1 MSRMD
6 ILLYLVLPYVAIAS
20 FVLGH
25 IWRYRR
31 DQYTITTRS
40 TQLLE
45 RRWLRPGNILFHV
58 GLLFVLGGHFI
69 GILIPAT
76 VTESLGV
83 SEQAYHVMAVTAGM
97 VFGTILVVGFAI
109 LLARRI
115 FIPEVRRTTT
125 RLDWVTEGL
134 LAVVIG
140 VGMWMTIAENVI
152 GGGYDYRATIAPWFR
167 SIFTLAPEVALVAAA
182 PLLYQLHVIAAWLLI
197 LVWPYTRLVHAW
209 SVPVGYVVRSPILY
223 RSRVRRRAARVT
235 SNGRSSR

>member
-25 IWRYRR
+25 IWRYRH

-58 GLLFVLGGHFI
+58 GLLFVLGGHFV

-83 SEQAYHVMAVTAGM
+83 SKSAYHVMAVTAGM
-97 VFGTILVVGFAI
+97 VFGTILVVGFVI

-140 VGMWMTIAENVI
+140 GGVWMTLAVNVI

-167 SIFTLAPEVALVAAA
+167 SIFMLAPEVALVAAA

-223 RSRVRRRAARVT
+223 RSRTRRRAARVT
-235 SNGRSSR
+235 SNERSSR

>member
-6 ILLYLVLPYVAIAS
+6 ILLYLVLPYLAIAS

-58 GLLFVLGGHFI
+58 GLLFVLGGHFV

-83 SEQAYHVMAVTAGM
+83 SERAYHVMAVTAGM

-125 RLDWVTEGL
+125 RWDWVTEGL
-134 LAVVIG
+134 LAIVIG
-140 VGMWMTIAENVI
+140 LGMWMTIAENVI
-152 GGGYDYRATIAPWFR
+152 GSGYDYRATIAPWFR
-167 SIFTLAPEVALVAAA
+167 SIFTLAPDVALVAAA

-223 RSRVRRRAARVT
+223 RSRAGRRTACVT